1 MIAKYN
7 LEFQYLPSLVIETT
21 NNQYQNSH
29 SLADDEIDKLLS
41 EVVLPNGYD
50 SISNEDDEEYK
61 QQILGF
67 LNEIKVLKVSSR
79 KELE

>member
-1 MIAKYN
+1 M
-7 LEFQYLPSLVIETT
+7 IETT

-29 SLADDEIDKLLS
+29 TLADDEIDKLLS

-50 SISNEDDEEYK
+50 SISNEDGEEYK
-61 QQILGF
+61 QQILEF
-67 LNEIKVLKVSSR
+67 LNENKVQKVSSR

>member
-67 LNEIKVLKVSSR
+67 LNENKVLKVSSR

>member
-1 MIAKYN
+1 M
-7 LEFQYLPSLVIETT
+7 IETT

-50 SISNEDDEEYK
+50 SISNEDGEEYK
-61 QQILGF
+61 QQILEF
-67 LNEIKVLKVSSR
+67 LNENKVQKVSSR

>member
-1 MIAKYN
+1 M
-7 LEFQYLPSLVIETT
+7 VIETT
-21 NNQYQNSH
+21 NHQYQNSH
-29 SLADDEIDKLLS
+29 TLADDEIDKLLS

-61 QQILGF
+61 QQILEF
-67 LNEIKVLKVSSR
+67 LNENKVQKVSSR